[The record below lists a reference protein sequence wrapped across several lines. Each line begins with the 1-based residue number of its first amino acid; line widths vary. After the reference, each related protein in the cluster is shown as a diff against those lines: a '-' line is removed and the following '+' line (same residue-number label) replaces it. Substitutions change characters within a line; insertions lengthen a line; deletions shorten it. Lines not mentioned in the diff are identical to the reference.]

1 MYYPILRGKRHEL
14 NAVVE
19 LASRP
24 VANRFRPL
32 LEPVNNNIAELA
44 SCIGSLYGRGISP
57 YVVINPGLGDYQGRG
72 ANVAAALHLNNLS
85 SGKFIPCVKI
95 IDSFD
100 ANAIGLLQSIPGA
113 AAYMVSDISP
123 AMLPA
128 LANADCNF
136 VNILKVD
143 GAVLNSVP
151 RVVCYL
157 DSFARQ
163 RRNADYQA
171 VSFYSNL
178 HFNYRNNP
186 NSIGVGDF
194 TVMGE
199 EYSEAGGPAYVVAIH
214 MSHVQNQ
221 PVGSIYVNHFC
232 STMQPGSPANPGGKF
247 LEALDNLIAFDRGNP
262 GHFYNSWGLA
272 QFYGYHA
279 DRHYPGLGVVK
290 ELSVEHHM
298 ETVCS
303 FI

>member
-1 MYYPILRGKRHEL
+1 MLMQL
-14 NAVVE
+14 V
-19 LASRP
+19 
-24 VANRFRPL
+24 
-32 LEPVNNNIAELA
+32 
-44 SCIGSLYGRGISP
+44 
-57 YVVINPGLGDYQGRG
+57 
-72 ANVAAALHLNNLS
+72 
-85 SGKFIPCVKI
+85 
-95 IDSFD
+95 
-100 ANAIGLLQSIPGA
+100 LLQSIPGA

-199 EYSEAGGPAYVVAIH
+199 EYSEAGGRH
-214 MSHVQNQ
+214 MWLRY
-221 PVGSIYVNHFC
+221 ICRMYRI
-232 STMQPGSPANPGGKF
+232 
-247 LEALDNLIAFDRGNP
+247 NLSAR
-262 GHFYNSWGLA
+262 Y
-272 QFYGYHA
+272 
-279 DRHYPGLGVVK
+279 
-290 ELSVEHHM
+290 M
-298 ETVCS
+298 
-303 FI
+303 